1 MLLVSRA
8 RPSIMRHRRRTS
20 GFGNSRW
27 EQPTRTS
34 RGVVGVQDA
43 QGTRTVG
50 RIAQSPVFRA
60 LLQVATTCRPSY
72 GRSDFSSD
80 PSKHKPEDSHDS
92 HYLWLRGITPLSNFD
107 QFITQ
112 KKHSARF
119 DLATCCQSVS
129 LGLLRRRSKTNQR
142 KEPQYPNKKH
152 LRDCYAS
159 VLNKLARESED

>member
-1 MLLVSRA
+1 MLLVSGA
-8 RPSIMRHRRRTS
+8 RPSIMRYRRRTS

-72 GRSDFSSD
+72 GRSFDSFKRKQTAMFSIA
-80 PSKHKPEDSHDS
+80 PFFRA
-92 HYLWLRGITPLSNFD
+92 L
-107 QFITQ
+107 
-112 KKHSARF
+112 
-119 DLATCCQSVS
+119 
-129 LGLLRRRSKTNQR
+129 
-142 KEPQYPNKKH
+142 PNGF
-152 LRDCYAS
+152 
-159 VLNKLARESED
+159 LNYY